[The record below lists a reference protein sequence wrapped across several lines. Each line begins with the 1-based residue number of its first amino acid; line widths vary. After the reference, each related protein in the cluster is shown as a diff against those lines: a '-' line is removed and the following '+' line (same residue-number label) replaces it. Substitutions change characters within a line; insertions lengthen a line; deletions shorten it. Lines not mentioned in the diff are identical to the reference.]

1 MRNKKL
7 VGFANG
13 CFDIIHFGHI
23 ELLKKAKSKC
33 DFLIV
38 GLNTDKSVSKIKGKN
53 RPILNLKNRLTIM
66 KSIRY
71 VDKVIVFNEKDPLK
85 IIKNIK
91 PDIIFKGSDYKK
103 KNIIGY
109 EFQKS
114 RKKSVQ
120 VVKLKGNI
128 STSKIIN
135 KLTK

>member
-1 MRNKKL
+1 MKNDKL

-13 CFDIIHFGHI
+13 CFDIIHLGHI

-33 DFLIV
+33 DFLII
-38 GLNTDKSVSKIKGKN
+38 GLNSDKSIRKIKGKN

-66 KSIRY
+66 KSIKY
-71 VDKVIVFNEKDPLK
+71 VDQVIVFNEKDPLK
-85 IIKNIK
+85 VIKKIK

-109 EFQKS
+109 SFQKK
-114 RKKSVQ
+114 RNKSVEII
-120 VVKLKGNI
+120 KLKGNI

-135 KLTK
+135 KLIK